1 MFMIDTTF
9 DNTTAGSD
17 NASYGFSPFSDASAS
32 SKQSPVFD
40 GGQPFRFLPA
50 TDEDVDVMLERI
62 GLPSLDSLFTGIPE
76 TLRYKGA
83 LPIPPPADEW
93 NLTREMKAMA
103 VENTSAEEVPCFLGG
118 GIYDHFIPS
127 AVHHLVS
134 RSEFWTAYTPYQPE
148 MSQGM
153 LQAIFEY
160 QSLISGL
167 TGMNGTN
174 ASLYD
179 GATAMFEGALLA
191 ARATNRNR
199 LLVSRGINPEY
210 RRVLADSLKHSDM
223 ALEDIPMDPVTG
235 RVDPDELEKLLAT
248 PAAAILIQSPNFFGI
263 PENVADMAVLAHR
276 NGAQCNVSVDP
287 VSLGLLKSPGE
298 QGADIA
304 TGEGQ
309 PLGIPMSFGGPG
321 LGLFA
326 VKSHL
331 IRQMPGRLVG
341 ETRDQEG
348 RRGFVLTLQA
358 REQHI
363 RRERA
368 ASNICTNQALC
379 ALTATV
385 HLSLLGSSGLK
396 QVARQCLD
404 NAVYLQQRLV
414 SAGIAK
420 PVFVAP
426 FFREFAIWPILP
438 PSEMNRVLHDAGII
452 GGLDLS
458 ACCPDLKD
466 ASGNGAWLIA
476 VTEKRTRD
484 EMDRFCE
491 VLLTDARMA
500 DVLAVARETETMTG
514 MVMQDNAGKPVPEIG
529 RKTGGGTI

>member
-9 DNTTAGSD
+9 DISATGSD
-17 NASYGFSPFSDASAS
+17 KASYGCPPVSGGKASCGHPPVSGGNAS
-32 SKQSPVFD
+32 CKRSLASVESQS
-40 GGQPFRFLPA
+40 FRFLPA
-50 TDEDVDVMLERI
+50 TGDDIAVMLERI
-62 GLPSLDSLFTGIPE
+62 GLPSLESLFAGIPE

-93 NLTREMKAMA
+93 SLTREMKAMA
-103 VENTSAEEVPCFLGG
+103 AENTSSEDVPCFLGG
-118 GIYDHFIPS
+118 GIYDHFIPA
-127 AVHHLVS
+127 AVHHLVA

-160 QSLISGL
+160 QSLVAGL
-167 TGMNGTN
+167 TGMNAAN

-179 GATAMFEGALLA
+179 GATAMLEGALLA
-191 ARATNRNR
+191 ARATSRKR
-199 LLVSRGINPEY
+199 LLVSCGINPEY
-210 RRVLADSLKHSDM
+210 RHVLADALKHSEM
-223 ALEDIPMDPVTG
+223 ELKDIPMDPATG
-235 RVDPDELEKLLAT
+235 KADSAALDELLAT
-248 PAAAILIQSPNFFGI
+248 PAAAVLIQSPNFFGI
-263 PENVADMAVLAHR
+263 PENVEDIAERAHR
-276 NGAQCNVSVDP
+276 NGAQCNVSFDP
-287 VSLGLLKSPGE
+287 ISLGLLKSPGE
-298 QGADIA
+298 QGTDIA

-326 VKSHL
+326 VKAHL

-341 ETRDQEG
+341 ETRDLEG

-385 HLSLLGSSGLK
+385 HLSLLGSSGLE

-404 NAVYLQQRLV
+404 HAVYLQRRLI

-420 PVFVAP
+420 PVFNAP
-426 FFREFAIWPILP
+426 FFREFAVWPILP
-438 PSEMNRVLHDAGII
+438 PSEMNSILHDEGII
-452 GGLDLS
+452 GGMDLS
-458 ACCPDLKD
+458 ACCPELKD
-466 ASGNGAWLIA
+466 THGNDAWLIA
-476 VTEKRTRD
+476 VTEKRTRE

-491 VLLTDARMA
+491 VLLSNARIKA
-500 DVLAVARETETMTG
+500 LLPKNG
-514 MVMQDNAGKPVPEIG
+514 MM
-529 RKTGGGTI
+529 TGGGAS

>member
-1 MFMIDTTF
+1 MEQPNSGSNQSEGKVMFMVETNLDIPSVGNDST
-9 DNTTAGSD
+9 
-17 NASYGFSPFSDASAS
+17 SY
-32 SKQSPVFD
+32 
-40 GGQPFRFLPA
+40 RFLPA
-50 TDEDVDVMLERI
+50 TGGDIEIMLGRI
-62 GLPSLDSLFTGIPE
+62 GLPSLESLFAGIPE
-76 TLRYKGA
+76 TLRHKGA
-83 LPIPPPADEW
+83 LPIPPPVDEW
-93 NLTREMKAMA
+93 RLTREMKAMA
-103 VENTSAEEVPCFLGG
+103 AQNVSAEEVPCFLGG
-118 GIYDHFIPS
+118 GIYDHFIP
-127 AVHHLVS
+127 AVVHHIVG

-167 TGMNGTN
+167 TGMNGAN

-179 GATAMFEGALLA
+179 GATAMLEGALLA
-191 ARATNRNR
+191 GRATNRKR
-199 LLVSRGINPEY
+199 LLVSCGINPEY
-210 RRVLADSLKHSDM
+210 RRLLADTLKHSDM
-223 ALEDIPMDPVTG
+223 ELEDIPMDPATG
-235 RVDPDELEKLLAT
+235 KADRAKLDALLAM
-248 PAAAILIQSPNFFGI
+248 PVAAVLIQSPNFFGI
-263 PENVADMAVLAHR
+263 PEDVADIAERAHR
-276 NGAQCNVSVDP
+276 NGAQCNVSIDP

-385 HLSLLGSSGLK
+385 HLSLLGTSGLE

-404 NAVYLQQRLV
+404 NAVYLQNRLV

-420 PVFVAP
+420 SVFDAP
-426 FFREFAIWPILP
+426 FFREFVVWPILS
-438 PSEMNRVLHDAGII
+438 PSEMNRILHDAGII
-452 GGLDLS
+452 GGLDLTD
-458 ACCPDLKD
+458 CCPLLKD
-466 ASGNGAWLIA
+466 SNGNGAWLIA
-476 VTEKRTRD
+476 VTEKRTRE
-484 EMDRFCE
+484 EMDCFCD
-491 VLLTDARMA
+491 VLLADARI
-500 DVLAVARETETMTG
+500 RELLLKNG
-514 MVMQDNAGKPVPEIG
+514 M
-529 RKTGGGTI
+529 KTGGGAT